1 MKTVQFGIVSNDD
14 VRIQTVKVQ
23 SSLDFQGVKE
33 VLEEHIEMMYE
44 EHSIAKDENLY
55 YCYLPSN
62 KMQMYHEDS
71 FDTLSKFEQGSM
83 FLAVHKFESS
93 HQVRLFVSPIS
104 MANLIC
110 IIVDE
115 DATGQEVYDTFHKQA
130 SLIFLPTEYELRM
143 FPTRDEKGYYL
154 LVRDANDQLKVTD
167 ALRDCNFKND
177 DRLTVL
183 VKRRGRTIVKT
194 YQR

>member
-1 MKTVQFGIVSNDD
+1 MKKVKFGIVSNDD
-14 VRIQTVKVQ
+14 VKIQTVKVQ

-33 VLEEHIEMMYE
+33 VLEDHIEMMYE

-62 KMQMYHEDS
+62 TMRMYREES
-71 FDTLSKFEQGSM
+71 FDTLSEFEQGAM

-93 HQVRLFVSPIS
+93 GRVRLFVSTLC
-104 MANLIC
+104 MNLIC

-115 DATGQEVYDTFHKQA
+115 DATGQEVYDTFHNQA
-130 SLIFLPTEYELRM
+130 NRIFLPTEYELRM
-143 FPTRDEKGYYL
+143 FPTQDENGYYL

-167 ALRDCNFKND
+167 ALRDRNIQND
-177 DRLTVL
+177 DRFMVHIR
-183 VKRRGRTIVKT
+183 RRGRTIVKT